1 MFSRIKLSFIA
12 TEYLIEIYEM
22 VLCTYFIRRNKIK
35 NKI

>member
-1 MFSRIKLSFIA
+1 MFFLSKLSSIA
-12 TEYLIEIYEM
+12 TESLIEIDEM